1 MKTNK
6 YIFGTVLALGLGIVG
21 VAKAADTD
29 MNKSAQYQAIVE
41 ATKGTT
47 APNSNA
53 WTHTSKN
60 AREMDER
67 NGLGSNTILPS
78 REPQAWE
85 PKNFRNHY

>member
-6 YIFGTVLALGLGIVG
+6 YIFGTVLALGLGIVSL
-21 VAKAADTD
+21 AQADG

-47 APNSNA
+47 APQSNA
-53 WTHTSKN
+53 WTHTSKS
-60 AREMDER
+60 AREMDEQK
-67 NGLGSNTILPS
+67 GLGSNTVLPS
-78 REPQAWE
+78 KALQAWE